1 MITFSLVATMVK
13 AVAIIL
19 FCAIAHSVIS
29 LHLGQEA
36 GPQER
41 AGPQEAG
48 PQERAVNIFRLH
60 SKKNKTANDEF
71 ETVLF
76 MDLALLAEDYVDPKE
91 TGPQESLN
99 SLHLRLR

>member
-1 MITFSLVATMVK
+1 MITFSLIATMVK

-48 PQERAVNIFRLH
+48 PQERAGGCRDILNYQTCGNLVWFGICEIEIGIAYCRKTCKKCRLH
-60 SKKNKTANDEF
+60 
-71 ETVLF
+71 
-76 MDLALLAEDYVDPKE
+76 
-91 TGPQESLN
+91 
-99 SLHLRLR
+99 